1 MNLSQL
7 RAHSKI
13 TVCASVFASM
23 MQVAYAQADESKVV
37 VTIKPIHALVTEV
50 MAGVGTPTLIVDG
63 SASPHTFT
71 LKPSSAKAINE
82 AHIFIRVSEGLEP
95 FTRKV
100 VTALPKDVALLSLSE
115 VKGVTLLDQREGG
128 DFEEHADHGGHDH
141 GAKVSKHDH
150 DHAHHSH
157 GKKNAKHAEDAAAK
171 DSHIWLDPENAKA
184 IVVAVTSALSERY
197 PDSAEKFKANAST
210 TVQKLDALKSELT
223 SELLS
228 VKGKSFIVFHDATQY
243 FEKSFGLTASG
254 SITLSPDVQP
264 SAKRLTAV
272 RKKIAK
278 LGAVCVFAEP
288 GFQPKLVAAVTEGS
302 QARSGSL
309 DAEGL
314 MQPAGS
320 NHYYELMRSLA
331 RNIKACLQ
339 PVS

>member
-1 MNLSQL
+1 MNFSQL
-7 RAHSKI
+7 RAHFKI
-13 TVCASVFASM
+13 TVWASVFAT
-23 MQVAYAQADESKVV
+23 VAQIAPAQADETKVV

-115 VKGVTLLDQREGG
+115 AKGVTLLDQREGG

-141 GAKVSKHDH
+141 G
-150 DHAHHSH
+150 HAHHGH
-157 GKKNAKHAEDAAAK
+157 GKKKTNHVEDAAAK

-197 PDSAEKFKANAST
+197 PESAEKFNTNAAT
-210 TVQKLDALKSELT
+210 TLQKLDALRAELT
-223 SELLS
+223 SELLAL
-228 VKGKSFIVFHDATQY
+228 KGKPFIVFHDATQY

-302 QARSGSL
+302 QSRSGSL

-314 MQPAGS
+314 MQPPGS
-320 NHYYELMRSLA
+320 NHYYEMMRSLA
-331 RNIKACLQ
+331 RSIKTCLQ